1 MNSRDWTLED
11 SYRATHLMHLDVGDS
26 AQVYAAF
33 LVYMDLTEVR
43 KWKEV
48 VGVSCPELQAVL
60 LEAREKEGE
69 AAQMIFPLPSHRSI
83 KHREYET
90 FTLHL
95 CSDWLKHSDRTEFFS
110 VNR

>member
-1 MNSRDWTLED
+1 MRENSSNVTLLETEH
-11 SYRATHLMHLDVGDS
+11 R
-26 AQVYAAF
+26 VYKMIDYPFVCFSFA
-33 LVYMDLTEVR
+33 VR

-90 FTLHL
+90 FTVILSL
-95 CSDWLKHSDRTEFFS
+95 LSSSF
-110 VNR
+110 